1 MRFSYVTNPVFLAYS
16 LRKKVVSIII
26 HIILGSSG
34 EIADKFNLR
43 TDHQQLSGIRDGG
56 RAPAMVAASHRNFWQ
71 AHLPDQLATGP
82 EFLIFRQSAINYG
95 NDKL

>member
-34 EIADKFNLR
+34 EIADKIQFENR
-43 TDHQQLSGIRDGG
+43 PPTVKRDPRWGPCTCDG
-56 RAPAMVAASHRNFWQ
+56 CCFSQKFLAGAS
-71 AHLPDQLATGP
+71 P
-82 EFLIFRQSAINYG
+82 
-95 NDKL
+95 